1 MTDEKIKRI
10 NFLAKKKKTEGLT
23 PEEAAEQKRLREEYV
38 KGFRSSLKNQLDNAY
53 IKNPDGSITPL
64 SKK

>member
-10 NFLAKKKKTEGLT
+10 NFLAKKAKAEELS
-23 PEEAAEQKRLREEYV
+23 PEEKEEQKRLREEYI
-38 KGFRSSLKNQLDNAY
+38 KGFRSSLKSQLDNAY

-64 SKK
+64 PKK